1 MTERLPLPS
10 SSAPPALVYRL
21 ARASSVRL
29 TKRFVENGMAD
40 LLPRHA
46 LQLFPLLVG
55 GGLRASDLA
64 THLGVTRQ
72 AAAQVI
78 GTLERA
84 GYLTRTD
91 DPGDRRAK
99 LVCLTPRGRAAT
111 RVLHHSMQTLERD
124 WEDALGPD
132 RMTALRETLTIL
144 LNIQL

>member
-1 MTERLPLPS
+1 MTKRPPPPP

-21 ARASSVRL
+21 ARLNSLRL
-29 TKRFVENGMAD
+29 TELFVDNGMAD

-46 LQLFPLLVG
+46 LQLFPLLLG

-84 GYLTRTD
+84 GYLTRID

-99 LVCLTPRGRAAT
+99 LVCLTPRGRTAT
-111 RVLHHSMQTLERD
+111 RVLHHSMQALERD
-124 WEDALGPD
+124 WENALGPE
-132 RMTALRETLTIL
+132 RMAELREMLTTL
-144 LNIQL
+144 LNKQD